1 VESKIPMKMYIDGQ
15 WVGSSSGREFAA
27 IDPATGEEF
36 ERVPKGNEEDVKA
49 AVDAAIAAQRS
60 WRNIPAS
67 QRGDY
72 VLRAGLLVREQL
84 EAIAR
89 IDVKNVGKPIRE
101 ARREVGAAAT
111 AAIYFSGMARR
122 MYSNVV
128 DSEQPEKFT
137 MVVRRPVGVVGVI
150 TPWNDPAS
158 LGMWGLAPALM
169 TGNTVV
175 FKPSSNS
182 AVISAELVRVFEK
195 AGLPKGV
202 LNMVTGGGGEVGEAL
217 IKNGGINMTVF
228 TGESATGR
236 HIAEVNAPLF
246 RRQVMEL
253 GGKNALI
260 VAKDAELEVA
270 ARAALYAA
278 FSSAGQKCTAASR
291 IIVEEQVADKFS
303 RLFAEQASK
312 LVVGSGLREDVDV
325 GPVISRSQQ
334 ENALD
339 YIKAGESEGAVVLA
353 GGGTYED
360 EERRKGFFVK
370 PTVFGSARNDM
381 KIARDEIFAPVTAIM
396 TVSDIDEAIEVAN
409 DTRYGLS
416 SAIYTKD
423 IKNVFKAI
431 DGIDAGMTFVNQ
443 GTVGPEVGAPF
454 GGAKDSGFGRELGEE
469 ALEHF
474 TEKKTVFID
483 YSYGDRPWYF
493 GLPRG

>member
-1 VESKIPMKMYIDGQ
+1 MKMYIDGQ
-15 WVGSSSGREFAA
+15 WVGSSSGREFTAVN
-27 IDPATGEEF
+27 PATGEEF
-36 ERVPKGNEEDVKA
+36 ERAPMGNEEDVKA
-49 AVDAAIAAQRS
+49 AVDAADAARKA
-60 WRNIPAS
+60 WWDLPAS
-67 QRGDY
+67 QRADY
-72 VLRAGLLVREQL
+72 VLRAGLLIREQL
-84 EAIAR
+84 DAIA
-89 IDVKNVGKPIRE
+89 IVDVQNVGKPIRE

-128 DSEQPEKFT
+128 DSEQPKKFT

-175 FKPSSNS
+175 FKPSSSS
-182 AVISAELVRVFEK
+182 AVISAELVKVFEK
-195 AGLPKGV
+195 VGLPKGV

-217 IKNGGINMTVF
+217 IQNRRVDMTVF

-291 IIVEEQVADKFS
+291 IIVEEEVADRFS
-303 RLFAEQASK
+303 RLFAELASK
-312 LVVGSGLREDVDV
+312 LVVGSGMREDVDV
-325 GPVISRSQQ
+325 GPVISRSQK
-334 ENALD
+334 EKALN
-339 YIKAGESEGAVVLA
+339 YIEAGEREGAVVLA
-353 GGGTYED
+353 GGGAYED

-370 PTVFGSARNDM
+370 PTVFGSAHNDM
-381 KIARDEIFAPVTAIM
+381 KIARDEIFGPVTAIM
-396 TVSDIDEAIEVAN
+396 PVDGIDEAIEVAN

-431 DGIDAGMTFVNQ
+431 EGIDAGLTFVNQ

-454 GGAKDSGFGRELGEE
+454 GGVKDSGFGMELGEE

-474 TEKKTVFID
+474 TKKKTVFID

-493 GLPRG
+493 GLPKG